1 MEKTLTKNKII
12 AVLCLL
18 FAISVLAPLSAFAY
32 NRKEARGEV
41 ITDGEV
47 KTEYSLNDSFVPA
60 AVKISFNGK
69 QYPATSYIVKYPGGR
84 AYSQSEYVLD
94 ESGEYTVVYY
104 AAAENKT
111 VSAELKIKVSDNRYS
126 FTGGNSS
133 ARYGADEK
141 GGENGIIVSLA
152 VGEEF
157 VYNKPINLNG
167 KTKADSLLKLYAV
180 PDVVGRAEVKALR
193 IKLTDVCDPDNY
205 VEIYTFGNRWDD
217 NEVKDYPLY
226 SAAAANGQPLTGLHF
241 RYEQTPDTVLYQ
253 GQYYV
258 PYKNVSYDM
267 DTGYPSYGFSFVAK
281 GGYGAKPY
289 TLSCNYAEREFYGCK
304 SFAELSNGVIADL
317 DEPLFFYDL
326 WQGFKT
332 GYATLSISADNYVST
347 SFNFVITDIAG
358 DDLSCTDYKDITA
371 PQIEVNYG
379 EENENNLPKAVVGKP
394 YTIFPAT
401 AADTTDGTVP
411 VNAFVYFGNSSA
423 AASIEVKDGKFTP
436 TRTGEYYIVYRT
448 ADRSGNVG
456 SVSVKITAKP
466 NDELSLSDLSL
477 AANGITGVEYA
488 ITRPEVYGAE
498 GKVKISVRAT
508 LAGGETVYEAG
519 ERNGEYVFTPLYAGE
534 YEIAVICKDYVGEV
548 VKKAN
553 VTVAANQ
560 NAVFTEKP
568 VLPAAFVK
576 KVGYKIPAL
585 SGYTFGN
592 GKPTVAA
599 AKTYYSFDGGEFAEY
614 TGGDLVIEADEKV
627 FIRYEID
634 KSVAEFTVPVQNVNY
649 DSDVSRKDYFYS
661 ESFSAEG
668 TDDSVVFDALAT
680 DGVIRFLND
689 VLVSDFSVVINFGT
703 LPFGKFVLRLTSVN
717 NDGTSLPIEI
727 KKSESGYALI
737 TVNGGKTYTV
747 SSGVIVSDIEINY
760 KNGSD
765 VLSIGENSYSV
776 NGFGGF
782 RNHLAQ
788 LSFEITGAEIGS
800 SVLKIKSLNK
810 QILSAQTG
818 DYAAPAYSYEINNG
832 SKRLGDEIVISRFT
846 VQDVLCFKSYA
857 ELTVYDPSGNVCT
870 ATDGTLMKAVR
881 DFDKEYKIKVDK
893 YGAYS
898 VKGKVYD
905 EFGNSANVSIT
916 INAADDVAP
925 TITLSEISATGQV
938 GKFIKIA
945 KATVTDNKDAAG
957 DIKLKIFVTDS
968 NLKTIC
974 LSEDGFVATV
984 TGEYIVTYSAVDS
997 DGNYSFAT
1005 YTISVK

>member
-1 MEKTLTKNKII
+1 MKKTLTKNKII

-18 FAISVLAPLSAFAY
+18 FIISVVAPLSAFTY

-47 KTEYSLNDSFVPA
+47 RTEYSLNDSFAPA

-69 QYPATSYIVKYPGGR
+69 QYPATSHIVKYPSGR
-84 AYSQSEYVLD
+84 AYSQSEYVLY
-94 ESGEYTVVYY
+94 ERGEYTVVYY
-104 AAAENKT
+104 SAAENKT
-111 VSAELKIKVSDNRYS
+111 VSAELKIKVADNLYG
-126 FTGGNSS
+126 FTGTNSS
-133 ARYGADEK
+133 ARYGTDEK
-141 GGENGIIVSLA
+141 GGKDGVIVNLA

-167 KTKADSLLKLYAV
+167 KTKGDSLLKFYAV
-180 PDVVGRAEVKALR
+180 PDVAGRAEVKTLR
-193 IKLTDVCDPDNY
+193 IKLTDVCNPDNF

-217 NEVKDYPLY
+217 NEVKGYPLY
-226 SAAAANGQPLTGLHF
+226 SAAAANGQTLTGLHF
-241 RYEQTPDTVLYQ
+241 RYEQTPDTVIYQ
-253 GQYYV
+253 GQYYI

-267 DTGYPSYGFSFVAK
+267 DTGYPSYGFSFAAK

-304 SFAELSNGVIADL
+304 TFAELSNGVIADL

-326 WQGFKT
+326 WQGFET

-358 DDLSCTDYKDITA
+358 DDLSETDYKDTAA
-371 PQIEVNYG
+371 PQIKVDYG
-379 EENENNLPKAVVGKP
+379 EENEKSLPGAVVGKP

-401 AADTTDGTVP
+401 AADTTDGNVP
-411 VNAFVYFGNSSA
+411 VNVFVYSGNFSA
-423 AASIEVKDGKFTP
+423 AASVEVKDGKFTP
-436 TRTGEYYIVYRT
+436 TRAGEYYIVYRA
-448 ADRSGNVG
+448 ADKSGNVG
-456 SVSVKITAKP
+456 SVSVKVTAKP
-466 NDELSLSDLSL
+466 NDELALSDLNL
-477 AANGITGVEYA
+477 AANGKTGAEYA

-498 GKVKISVRAT
+498 GKVKISVTAT
-508 LAGGETVYEAG
+508 LKGGEIVYEAD

-534 YEIAVICKDYVGEV
+534 YEIRVACRDYVSEV
-548 VKKAN
+548 VKKADI
-553 VTVAANQ
+553 TVAANQ

-568 VLPAAFVK
+568 NLPAAFVK

-585 SGYTFGN
+585 CGYTFAH
-592 GKPTVAA
+592 GKPTVVA
-599 AKTYYSFDGGEFAEY
+599 AKTYYSFDGGEFVEY
-614 TGGDLVIEADEKV
+614 AGGDLVIEADEKV
-627 FIRYEID
+627 VIRYGID
-634 KSVAEFTVPVQNVNY
+634 KSFAEFTVPVQNVNY

-668 TDDSVVFDALAT
+668 TEDGVVFGALAT

-689 VLVSDFSVVINFGT
+689 VLVSDFSAMVNLGT
-703 LPFGKFVLRLTSVN
+703 LPFGKSVIRLTSVN
-717 NDGTSLPIEI
+717 NDGKNLPIEI
-727 KKSESGYALI
+727 KKSESGYVLV

-747 SSGVIVSDIEINY
+747 SSGIVGNDIEVNY

-765 VLSIGENSYSV
+765 VLFIGENSYSV
-776 NGFGGF
+776 NGFDGF
-782 RNHLAQ
+782 DNRLAQ
-788 LSFEITGAEIGS
+788 LSFEVTGAEIGA

-810 QILSAQTG
+810 QIFSAQTG
-818 DYAAPAYSYEINNG
+818 DYAAPAYSYEINSG

-870 ATDGTLMKAVR
+870 STDGKLMKAVG

-893 YGAYS
+893 YGFYS

-916 INAADDVAP
+916 INSADDVAP

-945 KATVTDNKDAAG
+945 EATVTDNKDAAEK
-957 DIKLKIFVTDS
+957 IKLKVFVTDS
-968 NLKTIC
+968 NLKTVC
-974 LSEDGFVATV
+974 LSENGFVATV
-984 TGEYIVTYSAVDS
+984 AGEYIVTYSAADS
-997 DGNYSFAT
+997 DGNYSFVT
-1005 YTISVK
+1005 YTITVK